1 MAGCVVYSSCT
12 SFCMEYSDPTPRKIR
27 EDHFTDLADLIPT
40 MIWKVNNEGSAT
52 YVNKTWVDFTGI
64 SFEDSLGHGWGTAVH
79 PDDRENEFKIFMSA
93 FEKRAPFQSKFRLR
107 RRDGQYRWVLS
118 QGNVLFNPLFA
129 GFIGSLTDITEQE
142 LAQQATKILM
152 QKKDEFMSIASHE
165 LKTPIT
171 SMKAALQIV
180 ERLTAAD
187 THHTQIH
194 SFIEKANKQVNKL
207 TGLVEDLL
215 DVTKIH
221 AGKMQ
226 FNRSVFL
233 IDEVLQDCVDQIK
246 HHTDTHRIVIKGPRE
261 TSICADKHRIEQ
273 VIINFLSNAIKY
285 SPEADEVLIQM
296 QAADKFLKIAITD
309 FGIGIPLDKIHY
321 IFDRFFRVQESSQKF
336 SGLGLGLYICSEIVK
351 RHGGEIGVESVEGR
365 GSTFWFTLPINT
377 QEVQEINQ
385 QLSIKGL
392 A

>member
-1 MAGCVVYSSCT
+1 
-12 SFCMEYSDPTPRKIR
+12 MEDLSPTPRKVR
-27 EDHFTDLADLIPT
+27 EDQFTELADLIPT
-40 MIWKVNNEGSAT
+40 MIWKVDHEGSAT

-64 SFEDSLGHGWGTAVH
+64 SFEDSLGYGWGMAVH
-79 PDDRENEFKIFMSA
+79 PDDRDNEFKIFMSA
-93 FEKRAPFQSKFRLR
+93 FESRSPFQSKFRLR
-107 RRDGQYRWVLS
+107 RSDGQYRWVLS
-118 QGNVLFNPLFA
+118 QGNVLFNPRFS
-129 GFIGSLTDITEQE
+129 GYIGSLTDITDQE

-165 LKTPIT
+165 LKTPIA

-180 ERLTAAD
+180 ERLTAPEPQLE
-187 THHTQIH
+187 QIH

-226 FNRSVFL
+226 FNRSVFS
-233 IDEVLQDCVDQIK
+233 ISDVLQDCVDQIK
-246 HHTDTHRIVIKGPRE
+246 HHSNTHRMVIKGP
-261 TSICADKHRIEQ
+261 SDIAIFADKHRIEQ

-285 SPEADEVLIQM
+285 SPGADRVLILLQKE
-296 QAADKFLKIAITD
+296 AEFLKIAISD
-309 FGIGIPLDKIHY
+309 YGIGIPVDKIHY

-336 SGLGLGLYICSEIVK
+336 SGLGLGLYISSEIVK
-351 RHGGEIGVESVEGR
+351 RHGGHIGVESVEGE
-365 GSTFWFTLPINT
+365 GSTFWFTLPLST
-377 QEVQEINQ
+377 QQILKINQ
-385 QLSIKGL
+385 QLSLSGL

>member
-1 MAGCVVYSSCT
+1 MENT
-12 SFCMEYSDPTPRKIR
+12 SPTPRVVR
-27 EDHFTDLADLIPT
+27 EGQFTELADLIPT
-40 MIWKVNNEGSAT
+40 MIWKVNKEGSAT
-52 YVNKTWVDFTGI
+52 YVNKTWVDFTGM
-64 SFEDSLGHGWGTAVH
+64 SFEDSLGTGWGEAVH
-79 PDDRENEFKIFMSA
+79 PDDRENEFKIFMTA

-107 RRDGQYRWVLS
+107 RSDGQYRWVLS
-118 QGNVLFNPLFA
+118 QGNVLFNPEFS
-129 GFIGSLTDITEQE
+129 GYIGSLTDITDQE

-171 SMKAALQIV
+171 SMKAALQVV
-180 ERLTAAD
+180 ERLTSSNEHLA
-187 THHTQIH
+187 QVH

-221 AGKMQ
+221 AGKLQ
-226 FNRSVFL
+226 FNRSVFM
-233 IDEVLQDCVDQIK
+233 IEDVLQDCVDQVK
-246 HHTDTHRIVIKGPRE
+246 HYSNSHRIYIEGP
-261 TSICADKHRIEQ
+261 TDVAIFADRHRIEQ

-285 SPEADEVLIQM
+285 SPGADRVLVLVEKEQE
-296 QAADKFLKIAITD
+296 FLKIAITD
-309 FGIGIPLDKIHY
+309 QGIGIPSDKIHY

-336 SGLGLGLYICSEIVK
+336 SGLGLGLYISSEIVK
-351 RHGGEIGVESVEGR
+351 RHGGSIGVESEEDQ
-365 GSTFWFTLPINT
+365 GSTFWFTLPLSNEQLLET
-377 QEVQEINQ
+377 NK

>member
-1 MAGCVVYSSCT
+1 MENT
-12 SFCMEYSDPTPRKIR
+12 SPTPRVVR
-27 EDHFTDLADLIPT
+27 EGQFTELADLIPT
-40 MIWKVNNEGSAT
+40 MIWKVNKEGSAT
-52 YVNKTWVDFTGI
+52 YVNKTWVDFTGM
-64 SFEDSLGHGWGTAVH
+64 SFEDSLGTGWGEAVH
-79 PDDRENEFKIFMSA
+79 PDDRENEFKIFMTA

-107 RRDGQYRWVLS
+107 RSDGQYRWVLS
-118 QGNVLFNPLFA
+118 QGNVLFNPEFS
-129 GFIGSLTDITEQE
+129 GYIGSLTDITDQE

-171 SMKAALQIV
+171 SMKAALQVV
-180 ERLTAAD
+180 ERLTSSNEHLA
-187 THHTQIH
+187 QVH

-221 AGKMQ
+221 AGKLQ
-226 FNRSVFL
+226 FNRSVFM
-233 IDEVLQDCVDQIK
+233 IEDVLQDCVDQVK
-246 HHTDTHRIVIKGPRE
+246 HYSNSHRIYIKGP
-261 TSICADKHRIEQ
+261 TDVAIFADRHRIEQ

-285 SPEADEVLIQM
+285 SPGADRVLVLVEKEQE
-296 QAADKFLKIAITD
+296 FLKIAITD
-309 FGIGIPLDKIHY
+309 QGIGIPSDKIHY

-336 SGLGLGLYICSEIVK
+336 SGLGLGLYISSEIVK
-351 RHGGEIGVESVEGR
+351 RHGGSIGVESEEEQ
-365 GSTFWFTLPINT
+365 GSTFWFTLPLSNEQLLET
-377 QEVQEINQ
+377 NK